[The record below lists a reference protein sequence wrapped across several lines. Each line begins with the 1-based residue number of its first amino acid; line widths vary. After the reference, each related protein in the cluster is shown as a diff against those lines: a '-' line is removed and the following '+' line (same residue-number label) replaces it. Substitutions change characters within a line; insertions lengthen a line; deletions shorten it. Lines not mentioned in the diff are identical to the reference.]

1 MNITKK
7 KKKGKKKNNINDSKM
22 MKNDERKTISSQSK
36 NYNQM
41 KINLVKKNHTLMA
54 AISGEGGEGGLG
66 K

>member
-1 MNITKK
+1 MNITKEK

-41 KINLVKKNHTLMA
+41 KINLVEK
-54 AISGEGGEGGLG
+54 IIPSWQPYRGRGGRGD
-66 K
+66 